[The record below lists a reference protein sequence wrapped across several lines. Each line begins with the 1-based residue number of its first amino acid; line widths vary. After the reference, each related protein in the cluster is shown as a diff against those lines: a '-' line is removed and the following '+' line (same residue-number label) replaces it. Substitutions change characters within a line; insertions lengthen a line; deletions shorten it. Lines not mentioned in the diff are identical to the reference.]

1 MESIR
6 FIGYHGTKC
15 GYAKQI
21 LEERRFKPSKKS
33 SEWLGRGIYFFKD
46 DVLQALFFARARYSN
61 EKYNIRILKTRIES
75 ETYFDLAITK
85 HRDAVYVMLSR
96 VLEAL
101 ARKNSKLYK
110 VIVSHFPELK
120 DGLKEHASEGYI
132 LDLMYRIKPYDLV
145 ICPYDVPKQEAK
157 QAFRFKPTQ
166 IQVCIKDD
174 CCIDY
179 DSLEEV
185 SKSEYRPIS
194 KGVP

>member
-1 MESIR
+1 MESIH

-21 LEERRFKPSKKS
+21 LEERHFKPSKKS

-46 DVLQALFFARARYSN
+46 DVLQALFFAGARYSN
-61 EKYNIRILKTRIES
+61 EKYNIRVLKARIES
-75 ETYFDLAITK
+75 ASYFDLTITK
-85 HRDAVYVMLSR
+85 HRDSVYRMLSH

-101 ARKNSKLYK
+101 AGKNPKLYK

-120 DGLKEHASEGYI
+120 DGLKEHASEGYV

-145 ICPYDVPKQEAK
+145 ICPYEVPKQKAK

-166 IQVCIKDD
+166 MQVCIKDD
-174 CCIDY
+174 GCIDY

-185 SKSEYRPIS
+185 SESEYRPI
-194 KGVP
+194 